1 MYERAIRAW
10 SGSLPSTAGKTLGSP
25 LALRIPLQRD
35 GPAPN
40 GRARCVPP
48 RGVDRHP
55 DIKHGGH
62 EKAASRHPRR
72 GPPGRGRSGGPSRH
86 QPRWRPRPRRLLA
99 PIPPGGSRARPRS
112 DGLHPRPRRPRRPL
126 PHIRQRGLCDLA
138 RRRRPAAAARLGHPG
153 LLQPVQ
159 PASAAAPGP
168 RSHPGRP
175 GPGPVVRQV
184 HARAGRLHGLARPPA
199 RRLLSPAPGH
209 SPGGQVPAVPA
220 GDQPDVQPL
229 LPRARDRD
237 RLMALRIRIT
247 LLYGLTLLAGAA
259 CATAASGATLAVP
272 TSTALVQR
280 QDIAQRQSV
289 QGTITFADPV
299 GIQALTIPPE
309 VLTAL
314 PAPGTVVDRGQQL
327 YRVGAQPVVLML
339 GTTPAWR
346 RMAEGCSGADV
357 KELEEN
363 LIALGFAGSGLS
375 ANGVFDQADVA
386 AVRRWQASLGV
397 PQDGTVSLGVIEFL
411 PTPVRV
417 TAVHAQLGALPPA
430 GGGQS
435 GGALLDV
442 TSTKQVVTVDLDTAY
457 LASVK
462 AGNLVSVLLPD
473 NRTQAQG
480 TVSSVGSVAT
490 VAPAPQG

>member
-1 MYERAIRAW
+1 
-10 SGSLPSTAGKTLGSP
+10 
-25 LALRIPLQRD
+25 
-35 GPAPN
+35 
-40 GRARCVPP
+40 
-48 RGVDRHP
+48 
-55 DIKHGGH
+55 
-62 EKAASRHPRR
+62 
-72 GPPGRGRSGGPSRH
+72 
-86 QPRWRPRPRRLLA
+86 
-99 PIPPGGSRARPRS
+99 
-112 DGLHPRPRRPRRPL
+112 
-126 PHIRQRGLCDLA
+126 
-138 RRRRPAAAARLGHPG
+138 
-153 LLQPVQ
+153 
-159 PASAAAPGP
+159 
-168 RSHPGRP
+168 
-175 GPGPVVRQV
+175 
-184 HARAGRLHGLARPPA
+184 
-199 RRLLSPAPGH
+199 
-209 SPGGQVPAVPA
+209 
-220 GDQPDVQPL
+220 
-229 LPRARDRD
+229 
-237 RLMALRIRIT
+237 MALRIRIT
-247 LLYGLTLLAGAA
+247 LLSCLTLLAGAE

-280 QDIAQRQSV
+280 QDIVQRQSV
-289 QGTITFADPV
+289 QGTITFADPD

-339 GTTPAWR
+339 GSTPAWR

-363 LIALGFAGSGLS
+363 LIALGFAGSGLA
-375 ANGVFDQADVA
+375 ANGVFDQADAA
-386 AVRRWQASLGV
+386 AVRRWQASLGL
-397 PQDGTVSLGVIEFL
+397 PQDGTVPLGVIQFL

-462 AGNLVSVLLPD
+462 AGNQVSVLLPD

-490 VAPAPQG
+490 VAPAPQGTAGTPPRPTVPVLIELADPRLVSSYDQAPVRVSITTQVHHGVLVVPVVALVAQPNGSYAVRVRRGAGYRNLTVVPGIYSDGGLVEVSGQGLNAGDQVEVPQL

>member
-1 MYERAIRAW
+1 
-10 SGSLPSTAGKTLGSP
+10 
-25 LALRIPLQRD
+25 
-35 GPAPN
+35 
-40 GRARCVPP
+40 
-48 RGVDRHP
+48 
-55 DIKHGGH
+55 
-62 EKAASRHPRR
+62 
-72 GPPGRGRSGGPSRH
+72 
-86 QPRWRPRPRRLLA
+86 
-99 PIPPGGSRARPRS
+99 
-112 DGLHPRPRRPRRPL
+112 
-126 PHIRQRGLCDLA
+126 
-138 RRRRPAAAARLGHPG
+138 
-153 LLQPVQ
+153 
-159 PASAAAPGP
+159 
-168 RSHPGRP
+168 
-175 GPGPVVRQV
+175 
-184 HARAGRLHGLARPPA
+184 
-199 RRLLSPAPGH
+199 
-209 SPGGQVPAVPA
+209 
-220 GDQPDVQPL
+220 
-229 LPRARDRD
+229 
-237 RLMALRIRIT
+237 MALRIRIT
-247 LLYGLTLLAGAA
+247 LLSCLTLLAGAA

-289 QGTITFADPV
+289 QGTITFADPD

-339 GTTPAWR
+339 GSTPAWR

-490 VAPAPQG
+490 VAPAAQGGTPRPTVPVVIELANPGLVASYDQAPVRVSITTQVHHGVLVVPVVALVAQPNGSYAVRVRMGAGYRSLTVVPGIYSDGGLVEVSGQGLNAGDQVEVPQL